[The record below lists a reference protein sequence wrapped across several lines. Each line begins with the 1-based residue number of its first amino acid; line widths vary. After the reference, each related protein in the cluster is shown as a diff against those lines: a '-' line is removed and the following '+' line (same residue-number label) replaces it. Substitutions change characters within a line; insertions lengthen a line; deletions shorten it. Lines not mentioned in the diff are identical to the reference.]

1 MSTQLLSTIKKS
13 SLDEILVNS
22 ETNTTIFKEYI
33 PKEELGK
40 KIFRELNKRYN
51 KEKGFIMQD
60 GSRDIGIL
68 SQCHCLQTLMSLA
81 QDFGLDF
88 TVPDYFAG
96 QKGTIREIMDD
107 VIEKIID
114 SVVRNENGK
123 EEFVFDAS
131 PYDTDHFTEEY
142 SNIDTITWVITTF
155 LLVLKYHANKD
166 VREVCKWEPILIK
179 VIQKGMD
186 YINDKAFIP
195 GVEGTKGLDTGW
207 NFTKDC
213 PEPSLYF
220 TFTVCECYLD
230 IYTTFED
237 FLKYLHME
245 RDARDYGVA
254 VDPKQK
260 KLFLDQARK
269 YEENRN
275 KEVGVRQAR
284 HDEYNEMV
292 RIYRLINEIDDYQA
306 PNINEDTR
314 YGKFEKQVKE
324 VARKVWDHVH
334 ENLADSFFYNN
345 LTDTLTEGDLR
356 IATTSDALFNT
367 VYIVNI
373 MVCAGLDE
381 TLDLERKQALLKNDE
396 LTARKKEL
404 EYNNLLESCLLAVQ
418 KAFRTYE
425 ALQNDSKE
433 YIVDQF
439 LVGFNEKFGDHPVAI
454 NELRKLRMRCFSLLP
469 LLIHTN
475 NVVSEYLVKYPQHN
489 MRKYLEKILDN
500 RLKTKDGGHS
510 WIWESDGYFSG
521 SNYYYVLALN
531 EFYLYYEE
539 FEHKYIRIGEEN
551 TGREAEIKA
560 QYLQTLRA
568 PGGELFKLDEELEK
582 KDKKL
587 AAQAQEIAELK
598 AMAHPV
604 EDALRDMVAEEMKK
618 NLPAMMGE
626 VFTQAAKVLTA
637 NFVDPAK
644 DVKGVYNGLNE
655 SVRDMFIAALL
666 RDYTK
671 TINHGIKTAE
681 SYIALRD
688 LVDEDLDKV
697 AKSYVGNVKT
707 MENNESE
714 LRKLLQPKV
723 GK

>member
-1 MSTQLLSTIKKS
+1 MSDLLKATKRS

-22 ETNTTIFKEYI
+22 QKNNTIFKEYI
-33 PKEELGK
+33 PKADLGK
-40 KIFRELNKRYN
+40 KIFRELNKRYT
-51 KEKGFIMQD
+51 KEKGFVMQD
-60 GSRDIGIL
+60 GSRDFGIL

-88 TVPDYFAG
+88 TVPDYFPG

-107 VIEKIID
+107 VIEKIIN

-123 EEFVFDAS
+123 EEYVFDAS

-166 VREVCKWEPILIK
+166 VHEVCKWEPILIK

-195 GVEGTKGLDTGW
+195 GQEGTTGLDAGW

-230 IYTTFED
+230 IYSTFED

-245 RDARDYGVA
+245 RDAREYGVA
-254 VDPKQK
+254 VDPEQRMR
-260 KLFLDQARK
+260 FLDQARK
-269 YEENRN
+269 YEENRD
-275 KEVGVRQAR
+275 KVVGERQAR
-284 HDEYNEMV
+284 HDEYNELV
-292 RIYRLINEIDDYQA
+292 RIYRLINEIDDYEL

-314 YGKFEKQVKE
+314 YGKFEKQVKD
-324 VARKVWDHVH
+324 VARQVWSHVH
-334 ENLADSFFYNN
+334 ENLADNFFYNN
-345 LTDTLTEGDLR
+345 LTDTLSEADLR

-367 VYIVNI
+367 VYIINI

-381 TLDLERKQALLKNDE
+381 TLDLERQQAALKGDDP
-396 LTARKKEL
+396 TARKKEL

-425 ALQNDSKE
+425 SLQNDSKE

-439 LVGFNEKFGDHPVAI
+439 LVGFNEKFGNHPVAI

-475 NVVSEYLVKYPQHN
+475 NVVSEYLVRYPQHN
-489 MRKYLEKILDN
+489 MRKYLEKILDS
-500 RLKTKDGGHS
+500 RLKIKDGSHS
-510 WIWESDGYFSG
+510 WIWEADGYFSG

-539 FEHKYIRIGEEN
+539 FEHKYIEIGAEN
-551 TGREAEIKA
+551 AQREAEIKA
-560 QYLQTLRA
+560 NYLAELQL
-568 PGGELFKLDEELEK
+568 PGGALQMKQDELEK

-598 AMAHPV
+598 ALAHPV
-604 EDALRDMVAEEMKK
+604 EDALRDMVAAEMQK

-626 VFTQAAKVLTA
+626 VFAQAAKVLTA
-637 NFVDPAK
+637 NFVDATK

-655 SVRDMFIAALL
+655 SMRDLFIAAML

-671 TINHGIKTAE
+671 TINHGIKTADA
-681 SYIALRD
+681 YNGLRD
-688 LVDEDLDKV
+688 MVDQDLDQIV
-697 AKSYVGNVKT
+697 KSYVGNVKT